1 MRKTLF
7 IKEIVRAEAG
17 QDAAAD
23 PVTRVAALA
32 VLENPFAG
40 RFEENLQRCSIWVMQ
55 VGEELAPLAV
65 EMLGGPAKAYG
76 KAAIVGVNGDLEH
89 AAALLHP
96 KLGKPMRAACG
107 GGEALI
113 PSVTKVASAGAAHR
127 CSPGPQGRGLVVRR
141 ARHHDGHGRRRAA
154 AGRDPDDHGLFRRR
168 PAKRQDRQGPRGGLD
183 LRYKNREGEV

>member
-1 MRKTLF
+1 MPIRKTLF
-7 IKEIVRAEAG
+7 VKEIVRAEAG
-17 QDAAAD
+17 RPAVQ

-40 RFEENLQRCSIWVMQ
+40 RFEEMLEPLFDLGMQ

-107 GGEALI
+107 GGETLI
-113 PSVTKVASAGAAHR
+113 PSVTKVASAGATIDVPLAHKDQVWSFDELDTMTVMVGDAPR
-127 CSPGPQGRGLVVRR
+127 PNEILMIMAYSDGGRPRPRVGK
-141 ARHHDGHGRRRAA
+141 GRAA
-154 AGRDPDDHGLFRRR
+154 
-168 PAKRQDRQGPRGGLD
+168 
-183 LRYKNREGEV
+183 V